1 MMAGESTIR
10 EVIPFP
16 KNTLGQCPMDDSPSA
31 VDPKQLEELHIRIIE
46 KKE

>member
-10 EVIPFP
+10 EVIAFP

-31 VDPKQLEELHIRIIE
+31 VDEKQLADLHIRIVE